1 MPEEKK
7 PEEILITILDRA
19 ELVTYPEMEKEVR
32 VMSITFT
39 APGIPPLTV
48 KIPKEEYSKERED
61 EEIRKA
67 IKEYK
72 EAKPEVKRVVL

>member
-1 MPEEKK
+1 MPEEKN
-7 PEEILITILDRA
+7 PQEIEITILDRS
-19 ELVTYPEMEKEVR
+19 EITTYPTLEKEVK

-48 KIPKEEYSKERED
+48 RIPKEEYSPEKEE
-61 EEIRKA
+61 EEIKKA

-72 EAKPEVKRVVL
+72 EVKPEVKRITL

>member
-7 PEEILITILDRA
+7 GEEIEIEILDRV
-19 ELVTYPEMEKEVR
+19 EMDTYPTLEEKV
-32 VMSITFT
+32 VVVSTTFR

-48 KIPKEEYSKERED
+48 RIPKEEYSKERED

-67 IKEYK
+67 IRKYREV
-72 EAKPEVKRVVL
+72 KPEIKRITL

>member
-1 MPEEKK
+1 MPEEKA
-7 PEEILITILDRA
+7 PEEIEITILDRS
-19 ELVTYPEMEKEVR
+19 EITTYPTLEKEVK

-48 KIPKEEYSKERED
+48 RIPKEEYSKEKED

-72 EAKPEVKRVVL
+72 EAKPEVKRITL

>member
-1 MPEEKK
+1 MAEEKR
-7 PEEILITILDRA
+7 ERIQVTILDRS
-19 ELVTYPEMEKEVR
+19 EITIYPTLEKEQKIVS
-32 VMSITFT
+32 VTFT

-48 KIPKEEYSKERED
+48 RIPKEEYSPEREA

-72 EAKPEVKRVVL
+72 EAKPEVREITL

>member
-7 PEEILITILDRA
+7 PEEVEILILDRS
-19 ELVTYPEMEKEVR
+19 EIITYPTLEKEVP
-32 VMSITFT
+32 VISVTFT

-48 KIPKEEYSKERED
+48 RIPKEEYSKERED
-61 EEIRKA
+61 EEIKKA

-72 EAKPEVKRVVL
+72 EAKPEVKRITL